1 MKKRN
6 ENKKIAKCK
15 ICLTKDFFK
24 IKTSCNHKICI
35 DCLTNLNKPLCPFCR
50 NDLTNELPIKI
61 INIINNI
68 NNINNENNENENEN
82 EILSL
87 NNENFQTR
95 MYSSSFSLRI
105 DESGV
110 HVNDLNEND
119 DTIENM
125 IGVGM
130 NFLNRLF

>member
-6 ENKKIAKCK
+6 ENIKIAKCK
-15 ICLTKDFFK
+15 ICFTKDFFK

-35 DCLTNLNKPLCPFCR
+35 DCLTNINKPLCPFCR

-61 INIINNI
+61 INIINN
-68 NNINNENNENENEN
+68 NNNNENEN
-82 EILSL
+82 LSL